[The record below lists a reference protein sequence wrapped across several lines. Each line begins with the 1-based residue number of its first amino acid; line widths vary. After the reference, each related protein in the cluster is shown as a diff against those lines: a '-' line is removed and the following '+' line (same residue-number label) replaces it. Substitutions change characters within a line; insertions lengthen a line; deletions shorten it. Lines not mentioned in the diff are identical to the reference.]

1 VVTDDDRWESAE
13 RKQRREAIATR
24 IGQTERGS
32 DWLGR
37 VNSIGRKDNMLKT
50 IHAGD
55 KGENVKSLQ
64 RAVNRRL
71 KARSAP
77 NHMVKVDGQ
86 FGPKSRSA
94 LCYAAYLLGADKA
107 TVDGMRR
114 GTISPEEQT
123 FVRNPGKRDK
133 AEISRGRK
141 RVAAHRKAVQKAKAA
156 ADKAGAKR
164 KRIVAEA
171 KKAAANYRKNPGAY
185 HYLAGGAANT
195 VYLKPTPRSWRSDC
209 SQFAAAVYKGA
220 GLPSPAAPLD
230 HQWASTFSIVK
241 SPHARFISRAGRKPG
256 DLGMYGSHQAP
267 HHVEVWCGDGFI
279 GHGSPP
285 IDSLTPGEPDYY
297 VTFDFLN

>member
-1 VVTDDDRWESAE
+1 M
-13 RKQRREAIATR
+13 Q
-24 IGQTERGS
+24 
-32 DWLGR
+32 
-37 VNSIGRKDNMLKT
+37 T
-50 IHAGD
+50 IHAGS
-55 KGENVKSLQ
+55 KGDFVKKLQ
-64 RAVNRRL
+64 TALNRRL

-77 NHMVKVDGQ
+77 GHMVKVDGE
-86 FGPKSRSA
+86 FGPKTRSA
-94 LCYAAYLLGADKA
+94 LVYAAYLLGADKA
-107 TVDGMRR
+107 TVDGMRT
-114 GTISPEEQT
+114 GTISPEEQK
-123 FVRNPGKRDK
+123 FILNPGLRDK
-133 AEISRGRK
+133 GELARARK
-141 RVAAHRKAVQKAKAA
+141 RVAAHRKAVAAAKAA
-156 ADKAGAKR
+156 ANKASAKR

-185 HYLAGGAANT
+185 HYLAGGSANT

-241 SPHARFISRAGRKPG
+241 SPHARFISKAGRKPG
-256 DLGMYGSHQAP
+256 DLGMYGSHEAP
-267 HHVEVWCGDGFI
+267 HHVEIWCGDGFI